1 VNEQVRNNVH
11 STVNIG
17 ESKPAVGEGI
27 RKKGAKIRKNP
38 NEEQNILIFKG
49 IIAEKGDT
57 SRERR
62 CYFGRKNCAEF
73 LPPKSSTDSDRRRIL
88 KLCFECGGVRMK

>member
-1 VNEQVRNNVH
+1 LANLDLLLGRVFE
-11 STVNIG
+11 
-17 ESKPAVGEGI
+17 
-27 RKKGAKIRKNP
+27 KKGAKIRKNP

-62 CYFGRKNCAEF
+62 CYLGRKNCAEL
-73 LPPKSSTDSDRRRIL
+73 LPPKSSTDSDRRKIL
-88 KLCFECGGVRMK
+88 KRCFECGGVRMK